1 MTLFRSGINADA
13 DLLAIGLAAIN
24 AIIEGSIEIAFLD
37 GPIIGDLAVEKI
49 AQRWTTKNCPQHA
62 RLLTVKVE
70 ASRTF
75 ICAKLIENRGALDRV
90 VWFSQQ
96 LRPDRIL
103 MDFVEIRSSIEIFN
117 AAVLHPH
124 LPSEPKAK
132 T

>member
-1 MTLFRSGINADA
+1 MDELIHPVVAITENIANGNVAEGDRGSIADA

-37 GPIIGDLAVEKI
+37 GPIIDDLAVEKI

-75 ICAKLIENRGALDRV
+75 IFAK
-90 VWFSQQ
+90 
-96 LRPDRIL
+96 
-103 MDFVEIRSSIEIFN
+103 IRSEERR
-117 AAVLHPH
+117 VG
-124 LPSEPKAK
+124 KACVS
-132 T
+132 TCRDRWSRYH